1 MEKNLTKWYLI
12 RHEIN
17 PKVVGN
23 IKARQSLKMTGGYD
37 YSAENSVYN
46 IATKEFSDSDFLKS
60 NFDKIEL
67 ESGAKYTDLISSMVI
82 NSFYVLII
90 SPSLTQ
96 FLDNFKLPQ
105 KYIKEVK
112 VVNPRL
118 EMETDYNA
126 FYINNN
132 YEIIDFAETEFI
144 IKETFQ
150 PWETGEICKF
160 KDHNELNEFFKNMT
174 WEISIKPVFLKLK
187 TDFELFRLA
196 KFGGFFVSETMK
208 LEIENQNFTGI
219 SYELAEN
226 LSVEVT

>member
-1 MEKNLTKWYLI
+1 MEKNLMKWYLI

-46 IATKEFSDSDFLKS
+46 IATKEFSDSDFIKI

-90 SPSLTQ
+90 SSSLTQ
-96 FLDNFKLPQ
+96 FLNKFKLPQ

-118 EMETDYNA
+118 NIEIDYNA

-132 YEIIDFAETEFI
+132 YEIIDFLETEFI

-150 PWETGEICKF
+150 PWETGEIRKF
-160 KDHNELNEFFKNMT
+160 KNQIELNEFFKKMT
-174 WEISIKPVFLKLK
+174 GEISIKPVFLKLR

-196 KFGGFFVSETMK
+196 KLGGFFVSENLK
-208 LEIENQNFTGI
+208 RDIEHQNFTGI
-219 SYELAEN
+219 SFELSEN
-226 LSVEVT
+226 ISVEVI